1 MSENRSE
8 LLNLYEFTRAELTEL
23 LADWGQPAYRAE
35 QLWQWMYE
43 HLAADFAEMTNLP
56 RQLRDHLARHA
67 TLQPLRVLEELVSR
81 DQLTRKYLLELPD
94 GETIE
99 SVLMLYE
106 RRRTACISTQVGCPI
121 RCDFCATGKSGFRRN
136 LTAGEIVAQ
145 VIYIAR
151 AARPFAPA
159 DSRPLTNVVYM
170 GMGEPLLNLDNVLK
184 SLRILTDPKGF
195 NLGDR
200 HITIST
206 AGVVPGILRLAQEP
220 MQVRLAISLHAPT
233 DELRDTLV
241 PLNRRYPIAQVRQ
254 ALQTYFEHTGRR
266 ITIEYALIKEVND
279 HKAQAA
285 ELAKLF
291 AGLPVHVN
299 LIPVNPVEN
308 SPYRPSPPARVKV
321 FVEELERHNIPCSVR
336 LRRGLDVQAGCGQ
349 LRSRHLSQTA
359 S

>member
-1 MSENRSE
+1 MSENETR
-8 LLNLYEFTRAELTEL
+8 LLNLYEYTRSELTEL
-23 LADWGQPAYRAE
+23 LKAWGQPAYRAE

-43 HLAADFAEMTNLP
+43 HLTEDFAEMTNLP
-56 RQLRDHLARHA
+56 RQLRDHLVHHA
-67 TLQPLRVLEELVSR
+67 TIRPLRVLEERISR
-81 DQLTRKYLLELPD
+81 DQLTRKFLLELPD

-121 RCDFCATGKSGFRRN
+121 GCDFCATGKSGFRRN

-145 VIYIAR
+145 VVYIAR
-151 AARPFAPA
+151 AAQPFAPA

-170 GMGEPLLNLDNVLK
+170 GMGEPLLNLDAVLK
-184 SLRILTDPKGF
+184 SLHILTDPKGF

-233 DELRDTLV
+233 DELRDKLV

-266 ITIEYALIKEVND
+266 ITVEYALIKEVND
-279 HKAQAA
+279 HRAQAA

-291 AGLPVHVN
+291 AGLPIHVN

-308 SPYRPSPPARVKV
+308 SPYRPSPPSRVKI
-321 FVEELERHNIPCSVR
+321 FVEELERHHIPCSVR
-336 LRRGLDVQAGCGQ
+336 LRRGLDVEAGCGQ
-349 LRSRHLSQTA
+349 LRSRHLTQTA
-359 S
+359 P

>member
-1 MSENRSE
+1 
-8 LLNLYEFTRAELTEL
+8 
-23 LADWGQPAYRAE
+23 
-35 QLWQWMYE
+35 
-43 HLAADFAEMTNLP
+43 
-56 RQLRDHLARHA
+56 
-67 TLQPLRVLEELVSR
+67 
-81 DQLTRKYLLELPD
+81 
-94 GETIE
+94 
-99 SVLMLYE
+99 MLYE

-145 VIYIAR
+145 VILIAR
-151 AARPFAPA
+151 AAREFAPA
-159 DSRPLTNVVYM
+159 DARPLTNVVYM
-170 GMGEPLLNLDNVLK
+170 GMGEPLLNLDAVLK

-220 MQVRLAISLHAPT
+220 LQVRLALSLHAPN
-233 DELRDTLV
+233 DALRDQLV
-241 PLNRRYPIAQVRQ
+241 PLNRRYPLAQVRQ

-285 ELAKLF
+285 ELAELF
-291 AGLPVHVN
+291 AGLPIHVN

-308 SPYRPSPPARVKV
+308 SPYRPSPPARVQV
-321 FVEELERHNIPCSVR
+321 FMEELERHHIPCSVR
-336 LRRGLDVQAGCGQ
+336 VRRGLDVQAGCGQ
-349 LRSRHLSQTA
+349 LRSRYLAQS
-359 S
+359 SS